1 MTILSLSMLAVAL
14 HTAAIEEKCPWPESG
29 PQQQRY
35 HQQLSCYDQQLITA
49 RRQLAQW
56 QQHHQF
62 VLQQHSQR
70 TGRPAALNSF
80 QAATESFQQLKE
92 QHCRWQY
99 QLQLP
104 DVQLGAAYYKR
115 CQLQLILQRA
125 EQLESL
131 AAR

>member
-1 MTILSLSMLAVAL
+1 MIFSLTLLAVSL
-14 HTAAIEEKCPWPESG
+14 HTAAIEELCPWPESG
-29 PQQQRY
+29 SQQQRY
-35 HQQLSCYDQQLITA
+35 HQQLSCYDRELVKA
-49 RRQLAQW
+49 RRSLAQW
-56 QQHHQF
+56 EQHHTF

-70 TGRPAALNSF
+70 TGRPAAFNSF
-80 QAATESFQQLKE
+80 KSAQETFAQLKE

-104 DVQLGAAYYKR
+104 DVQQGAAYYKR
-115 CQLQLILQRA
+115 CQLQLIKQRT

>member
-1 MTILSLSMLAVAL
+1 MMFSLTLLAVSL
-14 HTAAIEEKCPWPESG
+14 HTAAIEELCPWPESG
-29 PQQQRY
+29 SQQQRY
-35 HQQLSCYDQQLITA
+35 HQQLSCYDQQLVTA
-49 RRQLAQW
+49 RRALAQW
-56 QQHHQF
+56 EQHHTF

-70 TGRPAALNSF
+70 SGRPAAYNSF
-80 QAATESFQQLKE
+80 KSSQETFTQLKE

-115 CQLQLILQRA
+115 CQLQLIKQRT